1 MPPSNHERTNQ
12 PPKRQSSKER
22 RRNAKN
28 RLPAPSPMHSS
39 SIDDEIGSALAL
51 AFAIELMGFG
61 LGNLGDDYSNALIT
75 VTQSLI
81 EHLNT
86 AKASCSAMREE
97 VRKAR
102 AGIAHATGASRTREG
117 F

>member
-1 MPPSNHERTNQ
+1 MPPSGREETNQ

-22 RRNAKN
+22 SSDAKDVP
-28 RLPAPSPMHSS
+28 PAAPQKHSS
-39 SIDDEIGSALAL
+39 SIDDEIGSAIAL

-61 LGNLGDDYSNALIT
+61 LDSLGDDYSKALIT
-75 VTQSLI
+75 VTQQLI
-81 EHLNT
+81 EHLNN

-102 AGIAHATGASRTREG
+102 AGTAPVAGSRSREDT
-117 F
+117 

>member
-1 MPPSNHERTNQ
+1 MPPSGREQANQ

-22 RRNAKN
+22 PSDAKDVP
-28 RLPAPSPMHSS
+28 PAAPLKHSS
-39 SIDDEIGSALAL
+39 SIDDEIGSAIAL

-61 LGNLGDDYSNALIT
+61 LDSLGDDYSKALIT
-75 VTQSLI
+75 VTQQLI
-81 EHLNT
+81 EHLNN

-102 AGIAHATGASRTREG
+102 AGTAPAAGARSREVT
-117 F
+117 

>member
-1 MPPSNHERTNQ
+1 MPPSRRERANQ
-12 PPKRQSSKER
+12 PPKRQLSKDISHATKER
-22 RRNAKN
+22 PPA
-28 RLPAPSPMHSS
+28 LPNKHSM

-61 LGNLGDDYSNALIT
+61 FDSLGDDYSKALIT

-81 EHLNT
+81 EHLSN
-86 AKASCSAMREE
+86 AKASCGAMREE

-102 AGIAHATGASRTREG
+102 AGGASAAGSSKRREAA
-117 F
+117 

>member
-1 MPPSNHERTNQ
+1 MPPSRREQTNQ

-22 RRNAKN
+22 HSDAKDVPHDAS
-28 RLPAPSPMHSS
+28 LKHSS
-39 SIDDEIGSALAL
+39 SIDDEIGSAIAL

-61 LGNLGDDYSNALIT
+61 LDSLGDDYSKALIT
-75 VTQSLI
+75 VTQQLI
-81 EHLNT
+81 EHLNN

-102 AGIAHATGASRTREG
+102 AGTVPAAGSKSREDT
-117 F
+117 